1 MSRKRSKYASSFL
14 KVAGAS
20 FLALSLTAYGTNDT
34 EKNKKKSS
42 ETIKETRT
50 AADTLVNQQRDQ

>member
-20 FLALSLTAYGTNDT
+20 FLALSLTACGTNDT
-34 EKNKKKSS
+34 EKSKKKSS
-42 ETIKETRT
+42 ETTKETQT
-50 AADTLVNQQRDQ
+50 VADSLANKQKG